1 MTLRPHLTWAL
12 AAVLLVGCGGETAE
26 PAGSADPAPAAG
38 ASDAATPAET
48 ATSGAAETAES
59 DAPAQPPADPDLVSP
74 PGFHAAVFHEGVGAG
89 ARHLVVRDNGDV
101 LVALRSGSLVALR
114 DADGDGRAE
123 RSERRTLPITTGLAL
138 HDGHLYFSDDVSV
151 HRLPLGDALLPAGE
165 PELVV
170 GGFPQQ
176 GSHAAKTLAFD
187 AAGNL
192 YVNVGAPSN
201 ACQAESR
208 TPGSPGQQPC
218 PQLERQAAI
227 WKFPAGATGLDQS
240 DGERYVTGTRN
251 VIAMDWHAGAGALY
265 FAMHGRDQL
274 NTLWPEYF
282 DDEDNAE
289 MPAEEFHRAEAG
301 ADYGWPYTFYDP
313 RSGRRL
319 MAPEYGGDGEQTA
332 PEGRYREPLHAFPAH
347 WAPNDLAFYDG
358 GMFPQRYRGGAFIAW
373 RGSWNRAPLP
383 QAGYR
388 VTFLPFADGAP
399 AGAPEDF
406 LTGFMGA
413 DEIAQPSAARYR
425 PMGLAVGPDGALFVG
440 ETESGRIWRVSY

>member
-1 MTLRPHLTWAL
+1 MTFRPHLIWAL
-12 AAVLLVGCGGETAE
+12 AAVLLAGCGGE
-26 PAGSADPAPAAG
+26 PADPAGAADAGPATGQGDAG
-38 ASDAATPAET
+38 DPVDDAAE
-48 ATSGAAETAES
+48 AAEAV
-59 DAPAQPPADPDLVSP
+59 APAPADPDLVAQE
-74 PGFHAAVFHEGVGAG
+74 GFRAAVFHEGVGAG

-114 DADGDGRAE
+114 DEDGDGRADRTE
-123 RSERRTLPITTGLAL
+123 SRSLAITTGIAL

-151 HRLPLGDALLPAGE
+151 HRLPLGDTLMPAGE
-165 PELVV
+165 PELVA

-176 GSHAAKTLAFD
+176 GSHAAKTIAFD
-187 AAGNL
+187 SDGNL

-201 ACQAESR
+201 ACQVESR

-227 WKFPAGATGLDQS
+227 WKFPAGALGLDQS

-251 VIAMDWHAGAGALY
+251 VIAMDWNTDAGALF

-274 NTLWPEYF
+274 NTLWPEHF

-289 MPAEEFHRAEAG
+289 MPAEEFHRADAG

-313 RSGRRL
+313 RTDRRL
-319 MAPEYGGDGEQTA
+319 VAPEYGGDGEQEA

-347 WAPNDLAFYDG
+347 WAPNDLEFYDAS
-358 GMFPQRYRGGAFIAW
+358 MFPERYRGGAFIAW

-383 QAGYR
+383 QDGYR
-388 VTFLPFADGAP
+388 ITFLPFADGVP
-399 AGAPEDF
+399 SGEPEDF
-406 LTGFMGA
+406 LTGFKGA

-425 PMGLAVGPDGALFVG
+425 PMGLGIGPDGALFVG

>member
-1 MTLRPHLTWAL
+1 MTFRPHLIWAL
-12 AAVLLVGCGGETAE
+12 AAVLLAGCGGE
-26 PAGSADPAPAAG
+26 PADPTGAADAGPATGQSDAGDPVDDAAEAAEAVAPA
-38 ASDAATPAET
+38 
-48 ATSGAAETAES
+48 
-59 DAPAQPPADPDLVSP
+59 PADPDLVAQE
-74 PGFHAAVFHEGVGAG
+74 GFRAAVFHEGVGAG

-114 DADGDGRAE
+114 DEDGDGRADRTE
-123 RSERRTLPITTGLAL
+123 SRSLAITTGIAL
-138 HDGHLYFSDDVSV
+138 HGGHLYFSDDVSV
-151 HRLPLGDALLPAGE
+151 HRLPLGDTLMPAGE
-165 PELVV
+165 PELVA

-176 GSHAAKTLAFD
+176 GSHAAKTIAFD
-187 AAGNL
+187 SDGNL

-201 ACQAESR
+201 ACQVESR

-227 WKFPAGATGLDQS
+227 WKFPAGALGLDQS

-251 VIAMDWHAGAGALY
+251 VIAMDWNTDAGALF

-274 NTLWPEYF
+274 NTLWPEHF

-289 MPAEEFHRAEAG
+289 MPAEEFHRADAG

-313 RSGRRL
+313 RTDRRL
-319 MAPEYGGDGEQTA
+319 VAPEYGGDGEQEA

-347 WAPNDLAFYDG
+347 WAPNDLEFYDAS
-358 GMFPQRYRGGAFIAW
+358 MFPERYRGGAFIAW

-383 QAGYR
+383 QDGYR
-388 VTFLPFADGAP
+388 ITFLPFADGVP
-399 AGAPEDF
+399 SGEPEDF
-406 LTGFMGA
+406 LTGFKGA

-425 PMGLAVGPDGALFVG
+425 PMGLGIGPDGALFVG